1 MKKIIILLTVI
12 TVVNACTKKQAET
25 ENVVAFD
32 TSFIDSTM
40 DPCDNFYKYAIG
52 NWQANNPVP
61 ETESRWM
68 AFNILYEENR
78 QKLIKIIDRVSK
90 DKNAKKGSEE
100 QMIRD
105 FYASGMDS
113 VARETNGIKA
123 IAAIINEI
131 KLAERKED
139 IIHLFGELGPMGIN
153 TPVGLYI
160 GADSKNSKLNRVYAS
175 QSGLN
180 LPDRDYYFEDKFDED
195 RKNYV
200 KHINNMFE
208 LAGIEGEP
216 GENILKLETNL
227 ANISWSRL
235 ERRDPIKAYNK
246 MSLEAWDNSLSDLNM
261 AKIFETRGFREFDT
275 LIVSQPSYFES
286 FNKMMQTESIEDWKA
301 YLTWNVISSFSSY
314 TTFAL
319 EAEHFDFYSTKL
331 KGTKTMKPRSERVFN
346 TVNSMLGEPL
356 GKLFVKEHFSEESKV
371 YMSRM
376 IENLRS
382 AYKESITD
390 LTWMSDETKKKAI
403 KKLESFTYKVG
414 YPDKWEDYS
423 KLEINAGNY
432 AVNVLSTRK
441 LGYQKMLDK
450 LGEPVDKEEW
460 HMTPQMV
467 NAYYS
472 SSNNEIVFPAGI
484 LQPPFFH
491 KDFDHAIN
499 YGGIG
504 AVIGHEFSHGF
515 DDQGSKFDWNGNLN
529 EWWTAEDRAKF
540 EELAKKLGEQYDSY
554 SPIEG
559 MNVNGQMTMG
569 ENIADLGG
577 ITLAYAA
584 VQKEFNGKEPA
595 LIDGFTWEQ
604 RFFLGWANVWKGNIK
619 EEEMKSRLKSDVH
632 SPAEYRVLGPLV
644 NFKPYEEAWGGCTN
658 KTMYK
663 PDSAKIK
670 IW

>member
-1 MKKIIILLTVI
+1 MKKIIILLAGIIVLDACSKNQTV
-12 TVVNACTKKQAET
+12 T
-25 ENVVAFD
+25 EKPIAFD
-32 TSFIDSTM
+32 TSFIDSTQ

-52 NWQANNPVP
+52 SWQAENPVP

-78 QKLIKIIDRVSK
+78 QKLIKIIDEVSN

-105 FYASGMDS
+105 FYSSGMDS
-113 VARETNGIKA
+113 AAREANGLEVIEA
-123 IAAIINEI
+123 ILNEI
-131 KLAERKED
+131 ELAERKED
-139 IIHLFGELGPMGIN
+139 IIHLFGELAPMGIK

-160 GADSKNSKLNRVYAS
+160 GANSKSSKENIVYAS
-175 QSGLN
+175 QAGLN
-180 LPDRDYYFEDKFDED
+180 LPDRDYYLEDKFEED
-195 RKNYV
+195 RKSYV
-200 KHINNMFE
+200 NHINTMFK
-208 LAGIEGEP
+208 LAGLDEVP
-216 GENILKLETNL
+216 GENILQLETRL
-227 ANISWSRL
+227 AEISWSRL
-235 ERRDPIKAYNK
+235 ERRDPVKAYNK
-246 MSLEAWDNSLSDLNM
+246 KNLEDWDNSLSELDM
-261 AKIFETRGFREFDT
+261 AQIFETRGFGKFDS
-275 LIVSQPSYFES
+275 LIVSQPTFFEA
-286 FNKMMQTESIEDWKA
+286 FNTMMKSESIEDWKS
-301 YLTWNVISSFSSY
+301 YLKWNAISSFSSY
-314 TTFAL
+314 TTYAL
-319 EAEHFDFYSTKL
+319 EKEHFNFYSTKL
-331 KGTKTMKPRSERVFN
+331 KGTEVMKSRSERVFN
-346 TVNSMLGEPL
+346 TLNGTLGEPL

-376 IENLRS
+376 IENLRM
-382 AYKESITD
+382 AYKESIED
-390 LTWMSDETKKKAI
+390 LTWMSEETKAKAI
-403 KKLESFTYKVG
+403 RKLESFTYKVG

-423 KLEINAGNY
+423 KLEIVADNY
-432 AVNVLSTRK
+432 AENVLSSRK
-441 LGYQKMLDK
+441 FGYQDMLDK

-515 DDQGSKFDWNGNLN
+515 DDQGSKFDWDGNLN

-540 EELAKKLGEQYDSY
+540 EELAKKLGEQYDTY
-554 SPIEG
+554 SPMEG

-577 ITLAYAA
+577 ITLAYGAL
-584 VQKEFNGKEPA
+584 QKEFDGKEPA
-595 LIDGFTWEQ
+595 PIDGFTWEQ

-619 EEEMKSRLKSDVH
+619 PEEMKNRLKSDVH
-632 SPAEYRVLGPLV
+632 SPAEYRVIGPLV
-644 NFKPYEEAWGGCTN
+644 NFEPYEKAWGTCEN
-658 KTMYK
+658 KAMHK
-663 PDSAKIK
+663 PDTAKIK